1 MNSDSSCHSRSAFG
15 GAAELLLSL
24 VAVDRIV
31 VVAAATAINYGGFD
45 QLTHLGGSGAVSAGV
60 GLSMG
65 LIVSQSESL

>member
-24 VAVDRIV
+24 VAVDRTV

-45 QLTHLGGSGAVSAGV
+45 QFKSDRVL
-60 GLSMG
+60 
-65 LIVSQSESL
+65 